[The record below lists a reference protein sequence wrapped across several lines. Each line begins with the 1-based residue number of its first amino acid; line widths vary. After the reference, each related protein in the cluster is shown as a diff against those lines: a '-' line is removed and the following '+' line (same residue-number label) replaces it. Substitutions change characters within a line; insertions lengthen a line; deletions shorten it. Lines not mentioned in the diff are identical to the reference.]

1 MSSVTITH
9 EEIIQKAKCYIKN
22 DDIINLELYYKY
34 LNDNDIEYNEEYVYQ
49 KVFIYACIIGAKNC
63 IKWLFTIYDDLD
75 EINQISIRQMF
86 FYGKY
91 LIQFYKHSEILDI
104 YEEFLNTKNMKIE
117 ENIKIKK

>member
-49 KVFIYACIIGAKNC
+49 KVFIYACIICAKNC
-63 IKWLFTIYDDLD
+63 IKWLFTIYD
-75 EINQISIRQMF
+75 
-86 FYGKY
+86 
-91 LIQFYKHSEILDI
+91 
-104 YEEFLNTKNMKIE
+104 EFLNTKNMKIE